1 MLPGQAGN
9 LLEDT
14 GFAGGCHLALNQA
27 VSRLLGRPAIMG
39 ALPSLSAALGEDVR
53 AFEGIRQ
60 GIGDMNADRT
70 TSLDEFKEHA
80 RTKRGIRK

>member
-1 MLPGQAGN
+1 
-9 LLEDT
+9 
-14 GFAGGCHLALNQA
+14 
-27 VSRLLGRPAIMG
+27 MG